1 MRLLATLVAV
11 VAAAAISVLHAQDAP
26 KPGSSGQTFKSSTRL
41 IQVSVVVQDGRRRPV
56 ADLKAEDFEITEDGK
71 PQPVSVF
78 SVRGQSPSEA
88 ATEASG
94 VFTNRLQSPT
104 GGGAVAIVFDRLNT
118 DFTEQTQARAHIIKY
133 LGQVRPDDRVA
144 LFLLDEDGMSVLHD
158 FSKDAGSLLRA
169 MTRAQSTSSSILAG
183 AQLQPFG
190 DQMEANLDAFARGNL
205 ANMNS
210 FYQRILAYT
219 TVEALEDVAAYLQGM
234 PGRKNLIW
242 VSSGFPFAIT
252 NFGPGGTSDISLM
265 SPEVRRA
272 TRALNHADVSVYPV
286 DARGLVGAFSSHPSE
301 RVQTFSTI
309 YSVYGPID
317 GLRHVADWTGGR
329 AFYNTNDIGTAING
343 AVKDSDLTYVL
354 GYYPANQNWDD
365 KFRKINVKVK
375 RRGVEVRH
383 RSGYFAVQP
392 VTPGADARQKAI
404 LEALESPL
412 EATSLPISVTVEPA
426 ANGRLTL
433 AIQLDRSVPTLVKE
447 NGLWVGSIDVAVS
460 QTLPS
465 GKNAKEADVTVPF
478 SLTDEMRDR
487 LLQDGFRLTRTIQ
500 LNPDA
505 HQVRVVARDVTTGTT
520 GSVIITASQI
530 DKRDRQKT
538 TTPERGKAGEW
549 NGASVE
555 ARASG
560 ASLSEGRRPAAPKR

>member
-1 MRLLATLVAV
+1 MVLSSLSQPAVPRKEAQVRSIATLVAV
-11 VAAAAISVLHAQDAP
+11 VAAIGIAVVHAQDPA
-26 KPGSSGQTFKSSTRL
+26 KPNPSGPTFKSSTRL

-71 PQPVSVF
+71 SQPVSVF
-78 SVRGQSPSEA
+78 SVRGHSPSEA
-88 ATEASG
+88 ATESSG

-144 LFLLDEDGMSVLHD
+144 LFLLDEQGMSVLHD

-169 MTRAQSTSSSILAG
+169 MTRAQSTSSSVLAG
-183 AQLQPFG
+183 AQMPPFA
-190 DQMEANLDAFARGNL
+190 DAMEANLDAFARGNL

-210 FYQRILAYT
+210 SYQRILAYT

-272 TRALNHADVSVYPV
+272 TRALNHVDVAVYPV
-286 DARGLVGAFSSHPSE
+286 DARGLVGAFSSHPSD

-329 AFYNTNDIGTAING
+329 AFYNTNDLGTAING

-354 GYYPANQNWDD
+354 GYYPANQKWDD

-383 RSGYFAVQP
+383 RSGYFAIKP
-392 VTPGADARQKAI
+392 VTPDADTRQKAI

-426 ANGRLTL
+426 ANGRLVL
-433 AIQLDRSVPTLVKE
+433 AIQLDRSAPSLVKE
-447 NGLWVGSIDVAVS
+447 NGLWVGAIDVAVS

-465 GKNAKEADVTVPF
+465 GNNAKEADVTVPF
-478 SLTDEMRDR
+478 SLSDDARDR
-487 LLQDGFRLTRTIQ
+487 LLKDGFRLTRTIQ

-505 HQVRVVARDVTTGTT
+505 HQVRVVARDVTTGMT
-520 GSVIITASQI
+520 GSVIITASQL
-530 DKRDRQKT
+530 KGDRQKT
-538 TTPERGKAGEW
+538 MTSRGTGT
-549 NGASVE
+549 
-555 ARASG
+555 R
-560 ASLSEGRRPAAPKR
+560 